1 MKAVISLMC
10 VSKNIEN
17 PYSKMYRFIYG
28 FCRYRL
34 IDITEYKRK
43 MSKNGKPV
51 IMVYVDNWKREYLP
65 VLLKR
70 VNEKFNGKVR
80 VLVRVLG

>member
-1 MKAVISLMC
+1 MS

-17 PYSKMYRFIYG
+17 PYKKMYDFIRG

-43 MSKNGKPV
+43 TSKNGNPV
-51 IMVYVDNWKREYLP
+51 LTVYVNNWKREYLS
-65 VLLKR
+65 VLLRR
-70 VNEKFNGKVR
+70 VNEKFNGRVR
-80 VLVRVLG
+80 VFVKILR